1 MSNNERNFMLKYINS
16 IYGKKNKVS
25 ANMTMPKIFKQ
36 FFTPQKYSQIMINEL
51 NIDTPKKVID
61 LSMGEASL
69 LLESIKR
76 WPDAEYFGNDID
88 EKCCEKI
95 CAEYLEISCFNLDI
109 FKKNTIKSIEEIT
122 NKVDLCIGNPPFHL
136 INQNKDI
143 KYILGQYGLENKY
156 NSEKIPAEV
165 VFILQCLNI
174 LSDDGTLSLILPDGF
189 FVNKYLSYFR
199 EFLINNYTVL
209 NVIELPNNIFEK
221 TDAKTHILTLKKT
234 NSKTYKK
241 IKLYKHNLP
250 NTLLIGN
257 TDAFNRMDYSYYENL
272 NKYSDYEPISKLDI
286 SFIRGKLK
294 YLIKDIKPEHIMHT
308 TNFSKG
314 NIFRN
319 RLRTKNQL
327 LKYESKIAMA
337 GDIVFA
343 RVGSSCIGNVG
354 YIEKGFFIA
363 TDCIFILRIEDEKLR
378 RKIYKMLIS
387 KEGQNWIHS
396 NSKGVSAK
404 HITIEDF
411 KKFPYIKK
419 DYNV

>member
-25 ANMTMPKIFKQ
+25 TNMTMPKIFKQ

-51 NIDTPKKVID
+51 NINTPKKVID

-88 EKCCEKI
+88 EKCCKKI
-95 CAEYLEISCFNLDI
+95 YSEYSDISCFNLDI

-156 NSEKIPAEV
+156 SSEKIPAEV
-165 VFILQCLNI
+165 IFILQCLNI

-189 FVNKYLSYFR
+189 FVNKYLSHFR

-234 NSKTYKK
+234 KCKTNKK
-241 IKLYKHNLP
+241 IKLYKHDLP
-250 NTLLIGN
+250 HTLLIEN

-272 NKYSDYEPISKLDI
+272 KKYSDYEPISKLDI
-286 SFIRGKLK
+286 TFIRGKLK
-294 YLIKDIKPEHIMHT
+294 YMIKDIKPEHIMHT
-308 TNFSKG
+308 TNFSQG

-319 RLRTKNQL
+319 RLRTKKQL
-327 LKYESKIAMA
+327 LKYESKIARA

-363 TDCIFILRIEDEKLR
+363 TDCIFILRIDDKELR
-378 RKIYKMLIS
+378 IEIHNMLIS
-387 KEGQNWIHS
+387 REGQNWIRS
-396 NSKGVSAK
+396 TSKGVSAK
-404 HITIEDF
+404 HITLEDF
-411 KKFPYIKK
+411 KNFPYFITKEK
-419 DYNV
+419 